1 MIDRILTE
9 LKNNPK
15 QMILFVAAAALI
27 MVILYLNFVLIPQVV
42 GAFGAVMRMNKAQS
56 ELNSAQTDAARIAT
70 LKKSIVSFEAK
81 VDKYEKMLPAQQEIP
96 SLLESLSDMAKSSG
110 IKIVGIMPVAAK
122 EEKFQKEQIYKET
135 PILISAKSGYHE
147 LGRFVS
153 DMENSDRFMKVADI
167 QIKVSAATPK
177 KHDVELLVLTYVLLK
192 R

>member
-15 QMILFVAAAALI
+15 QMMLAVAAAALI
-27 MVILYLNFVLIPQVV
+27 AVIVYLNFVLIPQVA

-122 EEKFQKEQIYKET
+122 EEKFGKEQIYKET

-147 LGRFVS
+147 LGRFLS
-153 DMENSDRFMKVADI
+153 DLENSDRFMKVDDI
-167 QIKVSAATPK
+167 QIKVSAAVPK